1 MNKELAVEVSGLV
14 KVYHDGD
21 HPVPVLSD
29 VTFSVARG
37 ETVAILGSSGSGKS
51 TLLHAVGGLDTI
63 DSGEVR
69 VAGTSLSGLSQK
81 ALGEL
86 RNRSLGFVY
95 QFHHLLPEFTALDN
109 VAMPLWIRRE
119 DQEASREEARRM
131 LEAVGLGHRLQHL
144 PSQLSGG
151 ERQRVAI
158 ARAIVTKPVCILAD
172 EPTGNLD
179 KATAQGVFDIFLKLA
194 RDEGTAIVIVTHDE
208 GLAARLDLPC
218 SIHVRK
224 SASRLLY
231 HLRRIRVTGVVHAF
245 NGSDAE
251 RDAFLALGLKLG
263 FGGAATYEGSL
274 RIRRHLAE
282 VPADAFVLE
291 SDAPDMPSSAR
302 RDSGDLRS
310 EPADVAQTASLA
322 ARLRGVTKDELLFQS
337 IQTTQAAFK
346 RLKLRQLR

>member
-51 TLLHAVGGLDTI
+51 TLLHAVGG
-63 DSGEVR
+63 
-69 VAGTSLSGLSQK
+69 SLSGLSQK

-208 GLAARLDLPC
+208 GLAARCDRILRLDAG
-218 SIHVRK
+218 V
-224 SASRLLY
+224 
-231 HLRRIRVTGVVHAF
+231 IREA
-245 NGSDAE
+245 
-251 RDAFLALGLKLG
+251 
-263 FGGAATYEGSL
+263 
-274 RIRRHLAE
+274 
-282 VPADAFVLE
+282 
-291 SDAPDMPSSAR
+291 
-302 RDSGDLRS
+302 
-310 EPADVAQTASLA
+310 
-322 ARLRGVTKDELLFQS
+322 
-337 IQTTQAAFK
+337 
-346 RLKLRQLR
+346 

>member
-131 LEAVGLGHRLQHL
+131 LEAVGLGHRLQHC
-144 PSQLSGG
+144 PRSS
-151 ERQRVAI
+151 
-158 ARAIVTKPVCILAD
+158 RAA
-172 EPTGNLD
+172 
-179 KATAQGVFDIFLKLA
+179 
-194 RDEGTAIVIVTHDE
+194 
-208 GLAARLDLPC
+208 
-218 SIHVRK
+218 
-224 SASRLLY
+224 SASASPL
-231 HLRRIRVTGVVHAF
+231 HA
-245 NGSDAE
+245 
-251 RDAFLALGLKLG
+251 
-263 FGGAATYEGSL
+263 
-274 RIRRHLAE
+274 
-282 VPADAFVLE
+282 
-291 SDAPDMPSSAR
+291 PSSRSPSAFSPTSRRATSTRRPPRASSTSSSSSRATRAR
-302 RDSGDLRS
+302 PS
-310 EPADVAQTASLA
+310 
-322 ARLRGVTKDELLFQS
+322 
-337 IQTTQAAFK
+337 
-346 RLKLRQLR
+346 

>member
-1 MNKELAVEVSGLV
+1 MNKELAVEV
-14 KVYHDGD
+14 
-21 HPVPVLSD
+21 
-29 VTFSVARG
+29 
-37 ETVAILGSSGSGKS
+37 
-51 TLLHAVGGLDTI
+51 
-63 DSGEVR
+63 
-69 VAGTSLSGLSQK
+69 TSLSGLSQK

-208 GLAARLDLPC
+208 GLAARCDRILRLDAG
-218 SIHVRK
+218 V
-224 SASRLLY
+224 
-231 HLRRIRVTGVVHAF
+231 IREA
-245 NGSDAE
+245 
-251 RDAFLALGLKLG
+251 
-263 FGGAATYEGSL
+263 
-274 RIRRHLAE
+274 
-282 VPADAFVLE
+282 
-291 SDAPDMPSSAR
+291 
-302 RDSGDLRS
+302 
-310 EPADVAQTASLA
+310 
-322 ARLRGVTKDELLFQS
+322 
-337 IQTTQAAFK
+337 
-346 RLKLRQLR
+346 

>member
-1 MNKELAVEVSGLV
+1 MNKELAVEVAGLV

-21 HPVPVLSD
+21 HPVLVLSD

-131 LEAVGLGHRLQHL
+131 LEAVGLSHRLQHL

-208 GLAARLDLPC
+208 GLAARYDRILRLDAG
-218 SIHVRK
+218 V
-224 SASRLLY
+224 
-231 HLRRIRVTGVVHAF
+231 IREA
-245 NGSDAE
+245 
-251 RDAFLALGLKLG
+251 
-263 FGGAATYEGSL
+263 
-274 RIRRHLAE
+274 
-282 VPADAFVLE
+282 
-291 SDAPDMPSSAR
+291 
-302 RDSGDLRS
+302 
-310 EPADVAQTASLA
+310 
-322 ARLRGVTKDELLFQS
+322 
-337 IQTTQAAFK
+337 
-346 RLKLRQLR
+346 

>member
-131 LEAVGLGHRLQHL
+131 LEAVGLSHRLQHL

-208 GLAARLDLPC
+208 GLAARCDRILRLDAGVIREAWPC
-218 SIHVRK
+218 RDSSTRTAICRRRP
-224 SASRLLY
+224 SRPI
-231 HLRRIRVTGVVHAF
+231 LRRWSRAPALQALRTWWCVRAAPTTGRGPPVSPVSTGLLTCSAFIRSSFPRRMRKTSR
-245 NGSDAE
+245 GS
-251 RDAFLALGLKLG
+251 RR
-263 FGGAATYEGSL
+263 SP
-274 RIRRHLAE
+274 RHRWPIRT
-282 VPADAFVLE
+282 
-291 SDAPDMPSSAR
+291 SSGSAR
-302 RDSGDLRS
+302 SDLRGS
-310 EPADVAQTASLA
+310 S
-322 ARLRGVTKDELLFQS
+322 
-337 IQTTQAAFK
+337 
-346 RLKLRQLR
+346 

>member
-69 VAGTSLSGLSQK
+69 VAGTSLSGFSQK

-131 LEAVGLGHRLQHL
+131 LEAVGLGHRRSTC
-144 PSQLSGG
+144 PRSS
-151 ERQRVAI
+151 
-158 ARAIVTKPVCILAD
+158 RAA
-172 EPTGNLD
+172 
-179 KATAQGVFDIFLKLA
+179 
-194 RDEGTAIVIVTHDE
+194 
-208 GLAARLDLPC
+208 
-218 SIHVRK
+218 
-224 SASRLLY
+224 SASASP
-231 HLRRIRVTGVVHAF
+231 LRA
-245 NGSDAE
+245 
-251 RDAFLALGLKLG
+251 
-263 FGGAATYEGSL
+263 
-274 RIRRHLAE
+274 
-282 VPADAFVLE
+282 
-291 SDAPDMPSSAR
+291 PSSRSPSAFSPTSRRATSTRRPPRASSTSSSSSRSTRAR
-302 RDSGDLRS
+302 PS
-310 EPADVAQTASLA
+310 
-322 ARLRGVTKDELLFQS
+322 
-337 IQTTQAAFK
+337 
-346 RLKLRQLR
+346 